1 MCVLEEEDD
10 EWVDVV
16 CSEVDVGVAEVDETM
31 VDETMVDETE
41 VVGSAAAAATTL
53 VVVG

>member
-16 CSEVDVGVAEVDETM
+16 CSEVDVGVAEVE
-31 VDETMVDETE
+31 ETMVDETE
-41 VVGSAAAAATTL
+41 VVGSAAAAASTL